1 MNNENRKRIQK
12 MIKILM
18 KAKRIIRIKL
28 IKK

>member
-1 MNNENRKRIQK
+1 

-28 IKK
+28 IKKLNQLNHQRYL